1 MVEDA
6 KKKVEKILNQAEEKA
21 QKIEE
26 QRMEKMEVIQNRL
39 LAREEKMDEKL
50 EKLEEEK
57 GKIRDKQKDLDESI
71 NKQTEKLA
79 EVAGLSKDDAKKILL
94 EKVETENQKEITAFI
109 EKLKTIKKEEADT
122 EAAQIISK
130 SLPRVA
136 VDAVTEFTSKT
147 IDLPSEDFKGKL
159 IGREGRNISFLE
171 KITGVE
177 LIVDDTPLTV
187 RISSFD
193 SEKRYI
199 AGLTLNKLVKD
210 GRINPFYIEKTYNE
224 TVAEMEK
231 ILTDKG
237 KEALTMLNLTMMK
250 PEVVKMIGQF
260 YLRSSYG
267 QNLWQHSIEV
277 AKISEAIAS
286 ELWLDPL
293 LAKKAWLLHDIGKI
307 VASSWESHAKIG
319 ADVLRKFWMD
329 PVIINAAEAHHYDVP
344 INNPIARVVT
354 AADAISASRPW
365 ARFNTQEL
373 FIEKMGELEK
383 LIYTL
388 EGVDKVHIMQAG
400 REIMVYVDPKKITDI
415 QVEKLLKDIGE
426 KIESQLDYPGIIRV
440 TWIRETKVIEFL
452 R

>member
-1 MVEDA
+1 MAKAKDIEEEMVEDA

-286 ELWLDPL
+286 EL
-293 LAKKAWLLHDIGKI
+293 
-307 VASSWESHAKIG
+307 
-319 ADVLRKFWMD
+319 
-329 PVIINAAEAHHYDVP
+329 
-344 INNPIARVVT
+344 
-354 AADAISASRPW
+354 
-365 ARFNTQEL
+365 
-373 FIEKMGELEK
+373 
-383 LIYTL
+383 
-388 EGVDKVHIMQAG
+388 
-400 REIMVYVDPKKITDI
+400 
-415 QVEKLLKDIGE
+415 
-426 KIESQLDYPGIIRV
+426 
-440 TWIRETKVIEFL
+440 
-452 R
+452 